1 MPECPLLENPPLSAG
16 ATLFMALPGCL
27 MLANIAQPVLA
38 DMAASAGLNPAAR
51 GVIVTMTR
59 IGYLD
64 ALSRAAGRRPGQPP
78 ARRRH
83 GAGRRAHRS
92 ILRLLTD
99 HPLRTRISR
108 TGGSVPVL
116 PWRGK
121 DRLSPSKCV
130 HCPQG
135 IVFCL
140 TEVSVFCER
149 KFQYL
154 PIVHDRHD
162 FVCFLHISASMLSL
176 FEHDTGFIVRILHK
190 MR

>member
-1 MPECPLLENPPLSAG
+1 MTGAAIPPGRATAGSLHMPECPLLEKKPLSAG

-27 MLANIAQPVLA
+27 ILTNIAQPILA
-38 DMAASAGLNPAAR
+38 DMVASVGLNPAAR

-59 IGYLD
+59 RIGYLD
-64 ALSRAAGRRPGQPP
+64 ALSRARWPTPWTTAGF
-78 ARRRH
+78 
-83 GAGRRAHRS
+83 S
-92 ILRLLTD
+92 
-99 HPLRTRISR
+99 
-108 TGGSVPVL
+108 GGSAPVL

-121 DRLSPSKCV
+121 DRLPLPKCV
-130 HCPQG
+130 QCPQG

-162 FVCFLHISASMLSL
+162 FVCFLHIPASMLSL

-190 MR
+190 MK